1 MLACVRVQC
10 VPGPRFREPRPLLST
25 ITIDTYA
32 PINAGGFASALMQKD
47 LSIAGDAARTVGAP
61 LPMAALAQQ
70 IYALLASHGQG
81 GRDFSA
87 VYEFVA
93 GAGGGAQQQGKKK

>member
-1 MLACVRVQC
+1 
-10 VPGPRFREPRPLLST
+10 
-25 ITIDTYA
+25 
-32 PINAGGFASALMQKD
+32 MQKD